1 MIEPVRPVTL
11 SEIETARDRIAG
23 TVLRTPLVRL
33 DTGPGGPDIR
43 LKLENLQPTN
53 SYKIR
58 GAMNAAEFRPNS
70 RSSESR
76 ACQRKWFSVSRR
88 SDRTRWV
95 TRCAFPA
102 SHPRRLR
109 FSRLMSADWR
119 QTRARDVFRI

>member
-58 GAMNAAEFRPNS
+58 GAMNAVGRLSGAE
-70 RSSESR
+70 R
-76 ACQRKWFSVSRR
+76 ARGVW
-88 SDRTRWV
+88 T
-95 TRCAFPA
+95 
-102 SHPRRLR
+102 PRARLR
-109 FSRLMSADWR
+109 N
-119 QTRARDVFRI
+119 